1 MFRIVPAVLCAGLL
15 AAAPGLAQD
24 TTKADAASMRTK
36 LEAIARRGELA
47 PPKPAAPLRTAFTE
61 REVNAYFQ
69 VDGPLF
75 LPSGVSQ
82 ARLTFEPAGHVR
94 ARAMV
99 KLDDALQTKQRS
111 WLDPLAW
118 VTGTY
123 EVTATGTLQAA
134 NGSGRLTIENATV
147 GGVTIPPSVLQQVVG
162 YYSRTPDT
170 PGGFSLDK
178 PFDLPSRIQSVQT
191 ERGRATI
198 VQ

>member
-1 MFRIVPAVLCAGLL
+1 MFRIVPAVLCAALL
-15 AAAPGLAQD
+15 AATPGLAQD
-24 TTKADAASMRTK
+24 TAKADAASMRTK
-36 LEAIARRGELA
+36 LEAIARRGESA
-47 PPKPAAPLRTAFTE
+47 VPRPAAPLRTAFTD

-75 LPSGVSQ
+75 LPSGVSE
-82 ARLTFEPAGHVR
+82 ARLTIEPAGRVR

-123 EVTATGTLQAA
+123 EVTAMGTLQAA
-134 NGSGRLTIENATV
+134 NGTGRLTIENATV

-178 PFDLPSRIQSVQT
+178 PFDLPSRIQAVQT